1 MGNEYKPLIL
11 LVEDEP
17 MLSQM
22 YRTAFELKNV
32 DIIISGDVDSA
43 WDLTLQHKPSIVLL
57 DLLLPQ
63 NSETDLDLHM
73 STGFGYLRRI
83 KENPETKDIPVI
95 VLTNLDTPEDRKK
108 SMILGATDYLV
119 KSNSTPKEVVQRV
132 EKILQLDISNNPQ

>member
-1 MGNEYKPLIL
+1 MGNEHKPLVL

-32 DIIISGDVDSA
+32 DIIVSGDVDSA
-43 WDLTLQHKPSIVLL
+43 WELTLKHKPSIVLL

-73 STGFGYLRRI
+73 STGFGYLRKI
-83 KENPETKDIPVI
+83 KKVPETKDIPVI
-95 VLTNLDTPEDRKK
+95 VLTNLDTIEDRRK
-108 SMILGATDYLV
+108 SMHLGAVDYIV
-119 KSNSTPKEVVQRV
+119 KSNSTPKEIVQRV
-132 EKILQLDISNNPQ
+132 EKMLQLDISNNSH